1 MWRSLALMD
10 LPKIGLVLIGH
21 KDHGKSTLAGRLLFD
36 SGAIPEQKLK
46 EVEAELKIA
55 GDESFRYA
63 FFLDMFEE
71 ERRNG
76 LTIDVMQMP
85 FRSKRYLYTI
95 IDCPGHREFIKK
107 MSTGAS
113 QADAAV
119 LVVSAKEGIQEQT
132 RQHAILAKTL
142 GIRQLVVAINKMDL
156 VGYAEEMF
164 LEICNKL
171 RTILG
176 SIGYDDPPIV
186 PVSALDGE
194 NVVRKSEKMRWHK
207 GLSLIETLDENIVP
221 SALPT
226 GKALRACVQD
236 TYRIGEKEVIVCK
249 ILTGALKAGD
259 LVYFDPPGRRGTV
272 VKIEGFENEAAGPGD
287 SIGIV
292 MDMEVGA
299 ARGQVISHP
308 ENRARVPRSLTAE
321 VVIFSDKELKTGDT
335 IRIRC
340 GTAEAN
346 CTVQKLLEKID
357 PINLIAS
364 ADPPSS
370 LKNGDVGK
378 LVLSPIEPI
387 CIEEYSEF
395 PELGRFIIEDR
406 IGTAAAGIVLRVET
420 KKMR

>member
-1 MWRSLALMD
+1 
-10 LPKIGLVLIGH
+10 
-21 KDHGKSTLAGRLLFD
+21 
-36 SGAIPEQKLK
+36 
-46 EVEAELKIA
+46 
-55 GDESFRYA
+55 
-63 FFLDMFEE
+63 
-71 ERRNG
+71 
-76 LTIDVMQMP
+76 
-85 FRSKRYLYTI
+85 
-95 IDCPGHREFIKK
+95 
-107 MSTGAS
+107 
-113 QADAAV
+113 
-119 LVVSAKEGIQEQT
+119 
-132 RQHAILAKTL
+132 
-142 GIRQLVVAINKMDL
+142 
-156 VGYAEEMF
+156 
-164 LEICNKL
+164 
-171 RTILG
+171 
-176 SIGYDDPPIV
+176 
-186 PVSALDGE
+186 
-194 NVVRKSEKMRWHK
+194 
-207 GLSLIETLDENIVP
+207 
-221 SALPT
+221 
-226 GKALRACVQD
+226 
-236 TYRIGEKEVIVCK
+236 
-249 ILTGALKAGD
+249 